1 MLPHKNQNT
10 QPEGPMNNTD
20 TSHDHRAALLEADFG
35 GRWGIWLSDTGHWW
49 ATRRE
54 PLNASAL
61 SAGCVPF
68 LRAGHPDE
76 LTGQIREQEELHL
89 PA

>member
-10 QPEGPMNNTD
+10 QPEGPMNNTG
-20 TSHDHRAALLEADFG
+20 TSHDHTAALLEAAFS

-54 PLNASAL
+54 PLSASAL
-61 SAGCVPF
+61 SAGCGPF
-68 LRAGHPDE
+68 LRTGHPDE
-76 LTGQIREQEELHL
+76 LTSQIREQEELHL

>member
-20 TSHDHRAALLEADFG
+20 TSHDHTAALLEAAFG

-49 ATRRE
+49 AT
-54 PLNASAL
+54 
-61 SAGCVPF
+61 AGN
-68 LRAGHPDE
+68 
-76 LTGQIREQEELHL
+76 Q
-89 PA
+89 